1 MDSEFKDFIVKVDS
15 PPGAIAFMIESVITR
30 KLLQLFPYI
39 KRVDLAVDEWS
50 TVMGNFKNKIGRHF
64 PETLCYVSFGFG
76 LKNSLRQGTIEQ
88 NPIGPVKP
96 VVPQQTHVDKEP
108 SVPGRVVGKFAAE
121 SDRRIAQLLFDN
133 RAKFPKSALKFKS
146 DLRKPEF
153 YKDICNLE
161 NCPRHDKVS
170 RIFDL
175 YQKLNKDAM

>member
-1 MDSEFKDFIVKVDS
+1 MNPKIGMDSEFKDFIVKVDS
-15 PPGAIAFMIESVITR
+15 PPGAIAFMIETFITQ

-39 KRVDLAVDEWS
+39 KRVDLAKEEWS
-50 TVMGNFKNKIGRHF
+50 TVMGNFKKNNGNQY

-76 LKNSLRQGTIEQ
+76 LKNSLHQGTIEQ
-88 NPIGPVKP
+88 NPIGKTP
-96 VVPQQTHVDKEP
+96 VVPQQII
-108 SVPGRVVGKFAAE
+108 VPRRVIGRGGAE

-133 RAKFPKSALKFKS
+133 RAKFPKSALKYKS

-153 YKDICNLE
+153 YKDICNLK
-161 NCPRHDKVS
+161 NCPRHDKVA